1 MGILSITPS
10 YEFAAHGLLPHGTTV
25 IQDPHPLAGN
35 HTGPRDGPRTSH
47 FIWDAATGGAP
58 LFPDVERE
66 RLSQQARA
74 DSRNSAQYQA
84 DRAQDQADRV
94 AERERRAAGRA
105 RAREWMRQYE
115 ERLARQQ
122 RNRDRVR
129 RGLGAFARGVIRA
142 RN

>member
-10 YEFAAHGLLPHGTTV
+10 YELAAHGLLPQGGTV
-25 IQDPHPLAGN
+25 IPDPHPLAGT

-58 LFPDVERE
+58 LFPDNEGE
-66 RLSQQARA
+66 RLSQEARA

-84 DRAQDQADRV
+84 DRV
-94 AERERRAAGRA
+94 AERERRDVYRA

-122 RNRDRVR
+122 RF
-129 RGLGAFARGVIRA
+129 LFSFFAVVEA
-142 RN
+142 APCP

>member
-10 YEFAAHGLLPHGTTV
+10 YEFAAHGLLPHGTTIV
-25 IQDPHPLAGN
+25 SDPHPLAGS
-35 HTGPRDGPRTSH
+35 HTSARDGPRTSH

-58 LFPDVERE
+58 LFPDVEGE

-84 DRAQDQADRV
+84 DRV
-94 AERERRAAGRA
+94 AERERRAAARA